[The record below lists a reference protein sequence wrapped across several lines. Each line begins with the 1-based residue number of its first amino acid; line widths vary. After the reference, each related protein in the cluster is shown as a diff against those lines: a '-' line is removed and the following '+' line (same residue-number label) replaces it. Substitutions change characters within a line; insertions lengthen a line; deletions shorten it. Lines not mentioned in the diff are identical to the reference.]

1 MSKVLEFT
9 MSLVVPQSFYMICSD
24 FSFVNLQ
31 MDPRGFCGDNL
42 LSNSETKCVFLRDM
56 LINSQKALKAAAA
69 DVRRKFHSLALLYCL
84 SQFLSESLFKIL
96 QLLLGHTQQTAD
108 MSDQNTSPGII
119 MSYMRRI
126 MKRSLQRKQ
135 E

>member
-1 MSKVLEFT
+1 MSKVLDFT
-9 MSLVVPQSFYMICSD
+9 MVLIVPQCMICSD
-24 FSFVNLQ
+24 FYYVNLK
-31 MDPRGFCGDNL
+31 MASRGFCGNNL
-42 LSNSETKCVFLRDM
+42 LSNSETTVCFSRDM
-56 LINSQKALKAAAA
+56 LIKKALKGAAA
-69 DVRRKFHSLALLYCL
+69 DVRRKFHSLALLSCL

-126 MKRSLQRKQ
+126 MKCFLQRKQ